1 MDGGEFEGAG
11 VVSDLDFENIMTETD
26 SRESEEIRQIKS
38 LVSVL
43 QGAPYPTNVND
54 ELYRIW
60 YEHSLNSVSD
70 ALAYL
75 DRHTDD

>member
-1 MDGGEFEGAG
+1 M
-11 VVSDLDFENIMTETD
+11 SDLDFENIIAETNSHD
-26 SRESEEIRQIKS
+26 ADEIRIIKA

-60 YEHSLNSVSD
+60 YEHSLNSVSE

-75 DRHTDD
+75 DRHVDD